1 MTFPP
6 HTPSIYIYIYEI
18 PAYQDSSG
26 LSYHPQ
32 PGNPRQDLVQILKV
46 EPGETLSSDSLAVG
60 GFLANMTDGIH
71 GTKKGWYIYPNM
83 KTHKNQL

>member
-6 HTPSIYIYIYEI
+6 LNLVYIYIWNSYL
-18 PAYQDSSG
+18 PRFVRFVLSSTT
-26 LSYHPQ
+26 H
-32 PGNPRQDLVQILKV
+32 RQDLVQILKV

-71 GTKKGWYIYPNM
+71 GTKKGWYIYRNM